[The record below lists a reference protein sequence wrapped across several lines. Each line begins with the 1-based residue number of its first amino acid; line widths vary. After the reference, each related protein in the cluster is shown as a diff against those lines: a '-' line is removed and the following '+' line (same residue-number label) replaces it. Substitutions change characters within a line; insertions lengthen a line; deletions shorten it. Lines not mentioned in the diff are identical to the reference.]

1 MPSSVPVYIPFVST
15 VQGVVNTTL
24 RPVADSRKR
33 RFDPCSVVGTIAD
46 MIAMMK
52 DSEGREMV
60 DVRTAAKRYDCSMTY
75 IRRLAR
81 EGRIGSELVAG
92 SYMVCLPQVLELA
105 GRKAKGRHKK
115 RSAGFRPD

>member
-1 MPSSVPVYIPFVST
+1 
-15 VQGVVNTTL
+15 
-24 RPVADSRKR
+24 
-33 RFDPCSVVGTIAD
+33 
-46 MIAMMK
+46 MMK
-52 DSEGREMV
+52 DSQGRQMV

-105 GRKAKGRHKK
+105 GRKSKGRHKK
-115 RSAGFRPD
+115 RASGFKPD